1 MNEPKATCTNSDEFM
16 NSNEIYGSIFLSAC
30 MYVCLCVCMCVCV
43 LANETDNTTLT
54 ENKNINYRLKRYF
67 QRQIAILN

>member
-1 MNEPKATCTNSDEFM
+1 MNEPKATCTNSDELVMRFM
-16 NSNEIYGSIFLSAC
+16 ALFSWVHVC
-30 MYVCLCVCMCVCV
+30 MCVCACVCVCV

>member
-1 MNEPKATCTNSDEFM
+1 MNEPKATCTNSDELVMRFM
-16 NSNEIYGSIFLSAC
+16 ALFSW
-30 MYVCLCVCMCVCV
+30 VHVCVCV

-67 QRQIAILN
+67 QRQIAVLN